1 MQEFPKYVEAINA
14 APRTLVGTQVP
25 KIGGADGEMETLRDS
40 ADARDWQ
47 DAARTALTA
56 EANERATRKSDD
68 LRGVSEVLTRSV
80 EIFQRNNDLVPR
92 TKQFDQE
99 LAEKV
104 ISIIKPYEMRVDGNL
119 IGFNIDVQPIIEST
133 RASLAA
139 ARAAAPAAPAV
150 PAAPSAQQQ
159 RAAAQPRTATQQFAP
174 ADAPQA
180 GIPSKAGGAATDA
193 ESFDTLFGT
202 LGLAPGTIT
211 I

>member
-68 LRGVSEVLTRSV
+68 LRGVREVVTRSV
-80 EIFQRNNDLVPR
+80 ELFQRNNDLVPR
-92 TKQFDQE
+92 TKQFDKE
-99 LAEKV
+99 LADKV
-104 ISIIKPYEMRVDGNL
+104 SAIIKPYELRVDGGL

-139 ARAAAPAAPAV
+139 ARAAAPAA

-202 LGLAPGTIT
+202 LGLTPGTIT